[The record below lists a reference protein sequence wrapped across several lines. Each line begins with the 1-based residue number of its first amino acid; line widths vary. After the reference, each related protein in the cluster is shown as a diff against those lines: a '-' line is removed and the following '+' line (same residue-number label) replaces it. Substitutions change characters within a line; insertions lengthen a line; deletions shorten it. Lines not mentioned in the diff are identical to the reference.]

1 MCTSILRIF
10 DTSLAVASKKLAAM
24 AVCSGRLLPFL
35 LAIQGGAEEANHW
48 VGINSQ
54 KCHLK
59 NMILL
64 GTLNKKRKKTKVMDM
79 EFYGCFF

>member
-10 DTSLAVASKKLAAM
+10 DTSLAVVSKKLAAM

-48 VGINSQ
+48 VGKKIPEMSFEE
-54 KCHLK
+54 HD
-59 NMILL
+59 
-64 GTLNKKRKKTKVMDM
+64 TLR
-79 EFYGCFF
+79 YS